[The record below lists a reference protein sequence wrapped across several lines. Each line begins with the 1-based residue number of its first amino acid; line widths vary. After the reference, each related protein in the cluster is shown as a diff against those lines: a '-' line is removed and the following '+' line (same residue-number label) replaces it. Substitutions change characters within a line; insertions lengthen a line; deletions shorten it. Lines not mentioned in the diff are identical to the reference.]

1 MTKNKKKLG
10 AAAIMF
16 SLLLMP
22 ITAYAAEEV
31 AEYTSGMYGTFWA
44 LFPPVIAILLAL
56 ITKEVYSS
64 LFIGILVG
72 GFFYANG
79 NPEVALTHIL
89 DDGLLNEQSGWFTG
103 FW

>member
-31 AEYTSGMYGTFWA
+31 AEYTSGMYGKCH
-44 LFPPVIAILLAL
+44 VERSYI
-56 ITKEVYSS
+56 
-64 LFIGILVG
+64 
-72 GFFYANG
+72 
-79 NPEVALTHIL
+79 
-89 DDGLLNEQSGWFTG
+89 
-103 FW
+103 